1 MEEIDVVYFVKPTKQ
16 NEELRY
22 SLRSVEQNFP
32 HHKVWIYGGKPD
44 DIEPDEFVP
53 MKQYGTK
60 WQRVRNMLV
69 NACKN
74 GAITDEFFIFNDDFF
89 VMKPIKRWMP
99 IYDGSLYKW
108 IVSVEGR
115 NYDEPTE
122 YTRELRKMIHE
133 FDRFGF
139 DCELKNYAIH
149 APMLVNKSMMLEV
162 LLKFKSPMFRAI
174 YGNYWQIGGIEMKD
188 AKIIRSTQK
197 IDENA
202 PFLSSDDNAF
212 ATKEIG
218 RYVRSKFTKKS
229 RFEK

>member
-1 MEEIDVVYFVKPTKQ
+1 MDNYDIVYFVKNAPQ

-32 HHKVWIYGGKPD
+32 HRKVWIYGGKPN

-53 MKQYGTK
+53 IQQYGTK
-60 WQRVRNMLV
+60 WQRVRNMLLE
-69 NACKN
+69 ACKN
-74 GAITDEFFIFNDDFF
+74 KAITDEFFIFNDDFF
-89 VMKPIKRWMP
+89 VMRPIKGWRP
-99 IYDGSLYKW
+99 FYDGSIYKW

-122 YTRELRKMIHE
+122 YTKELRKMIHE
-133 FDRFGF
+133 FERLGF

-149 APMLVNKSMMLEV
+149 VPMLVNKAMMLEV
-162 LLKFKSPMFRAI
+162 LLKFKSPMFRTI
-174 YGNYWQIGGIEMKD
+174 YGNYWQIGGVEMKD
-188 AKIIRSTQK
+188 VKIIRSTQE

-202 PFLSSDDNAF
+202 FFLSSDDNAF
-212 ATKEIG
+212 ATKRIG
-218 RYVRSKFTKKS
+218 RYIKEKFERKC